1 MKKSLFLISFLLYSI
16 LYFFEANAQDYP
28 YTSHNYNF
36 IRYDK
41 NKIDFPGDSSQFE
54 NLFYKL
60 DKVIKTGEGK
70 INIIHIGGSH
80 IQAGIYSGV
89 VRKKMQTFFPG
100 LNGGRGMI
108 FPYKMSKTNN
118 PKNYKITWTGE
129 WETCRN
135 IEKKGCDL
143 GLLGISATCK
153 EKNAQIEIKLAENYV
168 RYDFNSI
175 KIFNKIGDTF
185 YKIFPENID
194 CEFTVKEFPEE
205 GYTQIITEEY
215 IKELKFKLI
224 QTDSIQKEFELYGI
238 SLENDNP
245 GVVYSDVG
253 INGASI
259 PSFLSCNL
267 LEQHTQVLN
276 PDLVILSLGTNDTY
290 TTNFN
295 PDYYKR
301 NYKKLIQKIRRAAP
315 EAAILI
321 TVPNDSYY
329 RKRHPNSNTALAEK
343 AVIQLADEL
352 SCGVWNF
359 YQVMGAYNSSYL
371 WFKEKLM
378 HTDLI
383 HFSKKGY
390 IIKGDLMFEALL
402 KAYDNHIEDNNES

>member
-1 MKKSLFLISFLLYSI
+1 MKKTSTFFTFLILSI
-16 LYFFEANAQDYP
+16 IYIFDANAQDFP
-28 YTSHNYNF
+28 YSEQQYNF

-41 NKIDFPGDSSQFE
+41 NNITFPGDSSQFE
-54 NLFYKL
+54 NLFNKF
-60 DKVIKTGEGK
+60 DQVIKTGEGK

-100 LNGGRGMI
+100 LNGGRGLI
-108 FPYKMSKTNN
+108 FPYRMSKTNN

-135 IEKKGCDL
+135 IEKKGCEL

-153 EKNAQIEIKLAENYV
+153 EKDAHIQIKLAENYV
-168 RYDFNSI
+168 RYDFNSV
-175 KIFNKIGDTF
+175 KIFNKIGDT
-185 YKIFPENID
+185 YMKVYPEDIN
-194 CEFTVKEFPEE
+194 CVFTVEEFPEK
-205 GYTQIITEEY
+205 GYTQITTEDY
-215 IKELKFKLI
+215 LKELKFKLI
-224 QTDSIQKEFELYGI
+224 QTDTIQKEFILYGI

-259 PSFLSCNL
+259 PSFLRCNL
-267 LEQHTQVLN
+267 LEQHTEVIN

-295 PDYYKR
+295 PDFYKR
-301 NYKKLIQKIRRAAP
+301 NYKKLIQSIKRAAP
-315 EAAILI
+315 EAAVLI

-329 RKRHPNSNTALAEK
+329 KRRHPNSNTALAEK

-359 YQVMGAYNSSYL
+359 YKIMGGYNSSYL

-383 HFSKKGY
+383 HFSKTGY
-390 IIKGDLMFEALL
+390 IIKGNLMFEAIL
-402 KAYDNHIEDNNES
+402 KAYDNHIDENNAS